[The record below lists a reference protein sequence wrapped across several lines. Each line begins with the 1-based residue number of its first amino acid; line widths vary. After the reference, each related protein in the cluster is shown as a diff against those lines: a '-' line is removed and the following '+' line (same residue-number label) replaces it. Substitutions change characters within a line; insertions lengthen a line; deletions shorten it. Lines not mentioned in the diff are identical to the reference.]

1 MITIANDKLPQSF
14 LSYIAFR
21 VAFLDTVERISW
33 TLQFESLNEDRFGYL
48 TEVPFLRSVPP
59 HVQLDLL
66 ASTWWKHISP
76 DTYEADLVDEAVV
89 YAACES
95 SARIAEEESV
105 MLHRFLKKGPLAVD
119 VVADHQL
126 ASELRSLH
134 LNLSNEGDFLL
145 IGQFSDLPPEEADR
159 LKEKFEFDT
168 ERAEA
173 MFDILGRWHIATN
186 FPSRTEH
193 LLNPDEAQRCFQ
205 MLQQKMSGRRLKS

>member
-33 TLQFESLNEDRFGYL
+33 TLQFESLNEDKFGYL

-66 ASTWWKHISP
+66 MTTWWKHMSQ
-76 DTYEADLVDEAVV
+76 DSFEADLVDEAVV
-89 YAACES
+89 YAVCEV
-95 SARIAEEESV
+95 SARIAEDESA
-105 MLHRFLKKGPLAVD
+105 MLQRFLKKGPLAVD

-126 ASELRSLH
+126 GSELRGLH
-134 LNLSNEGDFLL
+134 LKLSNEGDFLL

-159 LKEKFEFDT
+159 LKQKFDFDCV
-168 ERAEA
+168 RAES
-173 MFDILGRWHIATN
+173 MFDVLGRWHITTN
-186 FPSRTEH
+186 FSGRTEH
-193 LLNPDEAQRCFQ
+193 LLSPEETKRSLEIMQH
-205 MLQQKMSGRRLKS
+205 KVTGTKLKS

>member
-48 TEVPFLRSVPP
+48 TEVPFFRSVPP

-66 ASTWWKHISP
+66 VSTWWKHISP
-76 DTYEADLVDEAVV
+76 DIYEADLVDEAVV
-89 YAACES
+89 YAVCEA

-105 MLHRFLKKGPLAVD
+105 MLQRFLKKGPLAVD

-126 ASELRSLH
+126 ASELRGLH
-134 LNLSNEGDFLL
+134 LKLSNEGDFLL

-159 LKEKFEFDT
+159 LKQKFEFDN

-173 MFDILGRWHIATN
+173 MFDVLGRWHVATN

-193 LLNPDEAQRCFQ
+193 LLNVDESKRCFQ
-205 MLQQKMSGRRLKS
+205 MIQQKVTGRRLNS

>member
-1 MITIANDKLPQSF
+1 MITLANDILPQSF
-14 LSYIAFR
+14 LSYVAFR

-48 TEVPFLRSVPP
+48 TEVPFFRSVPP

-66 ASTWWKHISP
+66 ASTWWKHISS

-89 YAACES
+89 YAVCES

-105 MLHRFLKKGPLAVD
+105 MLQRFLKKGPLAVD

-126 ASELRSLH
+126 ASELRGLH
-134 LNLSNEGDFLL
+134 LKLSNEGDFLL

-159 LKEKFEFDT
+159 LKQKFEFDS

-173 MFDILGRWHIATN
+173 MFEVLGRWHIASN
-186 FPSRTEH
+186 FPARTEH
-193 LLNPDEAQRCFQ
+193 LLNPDESKRCFQ
-205 MLQQKMSGRRLKS
+205 MIQQKVTGRRLKS